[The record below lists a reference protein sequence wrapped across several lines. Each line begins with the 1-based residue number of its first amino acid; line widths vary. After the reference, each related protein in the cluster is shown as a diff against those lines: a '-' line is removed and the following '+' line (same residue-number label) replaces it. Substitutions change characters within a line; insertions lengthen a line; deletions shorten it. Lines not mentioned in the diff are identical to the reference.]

1 MKKNMNSLRDLFE
14 HSVQDLFSAEDQLIK
29 ALPKMAENASD
40 EEVKELFRI
49 HLEETKKQKER
60 LEKIAKMLDFNP
72 KGEKC
77 HGMEGLIEEGEEI
90 MKLKGNAVK
99 DAGLI
104 AAGQKVEH
112 YEIAGYGTA
121 RRYAEKLGEKEAV
134 KLLEQTLNE
143 EKEADTKLNKA
154 AVNKVNIEALKEE
167 E

>member
-1 MKKNMNSLRDLFE
+1 MKKSMSSLRDLFE
-14 HSVQDLFSAEDQLIK
+14 HSVRDLFSAEDQLIK
-29 ALPKMAENASD
+29 ALPKMADNASD

-60 LEKIAKMLDFNP
+60 LEKIANMLDFSP

-90 MKLKGNAVK
+90 MKLKDNAVK

-112 YEIAGYGTA
+112 YEIAGYGAA
-121 RRYAEKLGEKEAV
+121 RHYAEKLGEKEAV

-143 EKEADTKLNKA
+143 EKEADAKLNKA
-154 AVNKVNIEALKEE
+154 AVSKVNVEALKGEA
-167 E
+167 